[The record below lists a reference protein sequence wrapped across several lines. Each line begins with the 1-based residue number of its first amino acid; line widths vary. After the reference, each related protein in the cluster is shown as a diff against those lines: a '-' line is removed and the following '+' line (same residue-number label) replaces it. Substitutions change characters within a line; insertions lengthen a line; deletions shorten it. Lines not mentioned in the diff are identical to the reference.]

1 MRQCEVVAMVQD
13 RKKRCESALTEAY
26 KMAQRSGVCT
36 GLVKS
41 YTPTREDEP
50 PQAPEHKAP
59 QATVAGLVE
68 KVREAIP
75 SAWDTVLTQDVGN
88 TKASAAISVDGRAG
102 VAGLSLPEL
111 PATYLIYLEKQV
123 KDLLTFIESLPTL
136 EPGHA
141 WTPDQ
146 GGTYR
151 ASPQQQARTRKIP
164 RTLVKY
170 EATKEHPAQTEV
182 YAEDVQ
188 VGVWDTTQISG
199 AMPENDKRAM
209 VKRTTALLEAIRVA
223 REQANSCIV
232 EQQSV
237 ADSVLDFI
245 FGG

>member
-13 RKKRCESALTEAY
+13 RKKRCESVLTEAY
-26 KMAQRSGVCT
+26 KTAQRSGVCA
-36 GLVKS
+36 GLIKS

-50 PQAPEHKAP
+50 PQAPEHKLP
-59 QATVAGLVE
+59 QATVVGLIE

-75 SAWDTVLTQDVGN
+75 PAWDTVLTQDTGN
-88 TKASAAISVDGRAG
+88 THASAAVSVDGRAG
-102 VAGLSLPEL
+102 SVGLSLPAL

-136 EPGHA
+136 EPGHQ

-151 ASPQQQARTRKIP
+151 STPQQQVRTRKIP
-164 RTLVKY
+164 RALVKY

-182 YAEDVQ
+182 YAEDLQ

-199 AMPENDKRAM
+199 AVPESDKRAM
-209 VKRTTALLEAIRVA
+209 LKRTTSLLEAIRVA
-223 REQANSCIV
+223 REQANGCQV

-237 ADSVLDFI
+237 AGSVLDFI